1 MAIVAFKN
9 MEEFSH
15 AKKESLRAIKT
26 NIQFCGDDIKTIMF
40 TSSLPDEGKSTIAY
54 DLAVSFTDSGKKVL
68 LLDTDMRGSVMVGH
82 LQAKLEGGKKIA
94 GLSHYLSGQ
103 KALEEVLYETTI
115 PNLSVIFAGPSV
127 PNPTE
132 ILDKQYFAYLIEY
145 AREHFDY
152 ILIDCAPLGAVI
164 DAAVVAKY
172 CDGAVIVIAQGIA
185 GSRMINNTKR
195 QLEATGIK
203 ILGAIINKVKQE
215 KHHYG
220 KYYGRYYGKYYG
232 RYYGGYYGNYYDETE
247 GNTPTPNKGRK
258 KGKQD
263 KVEKTAAETEAEAI

>member
-1 MAIVAFKN
+1 MATVTFKN
-9 MEEFSH
+9 IEGFSH

-54 DLAVSFTDSGKKVL
+54 DLAVSFTDSGKRVL

-103 KALEEVLYETTI
+103 KALDEVLYETAI
-115 PNLSVIFAGPSV
+115 PNLSIIFSGPSV

-132 ILDKQYFAYLIEY
+132 ILDKEYFASLIAY
-145 AREHFDY
+145 AREQFDY

-164 DAAVVAKY
+164 DAAVVAKH

-185 GSRMINNTKR
+185 ATRMISNTKR
-195 QLEATGIK
+195 QLEATGVR
-203 ILGAIINKVKQE
+203 ILGAVINKAKQE
-215 KHHYG
+215 KRH
-220 KYYGRYYGKYYG
+220 YGRYYGKYYG
-232 RYYGGYYGNYYDETE
+232 RYYGDYYGSCGSAYGDTE
-247 GNTPTPNKGRK
+247 GDTPAPNKGRK
-258 KGKQD
+258 KGKHD
-263 KVEKTAAETEAEAI
+263 KVDKTAAETEAEAI

>member
-1 MAIVAFKN
+1 MATVAFKN

-54 DLAVSFTDSGKKVL
+54 DLAISFTDSGKKVL

-103 KALEEVLYETTI
+103 KALEEVMYETTI

-172 CDGAVIVIAQGIA
+172 CDGAVIVIAQGVA
-185 GSRMINNTKR
+185 GARIINNIRR
-195 QLEATGIK
+195 QLEATGVK
-203 ILGAIINKVKQE
+203 ILGAVINKVKQE
-215 KHHYG
+215 KRHYG
-220 KYYGRYYGKYYG
+220 KYYGRYYG